1 MLNEELAKDSQNSQE
16 DGRMLPTAGRDVV
29 TIVLRGDLS
38 VQTLSEL
45 RETLAQAECCDVVVL
60 DLSAVDYVDSTTLT
74 AFVKLRSRMLDGGRS
89 GTVRIAQPALKVR
102 RIFEIC
108 HLDKLFEIY
117 DSIEEAQS
125 A

>member
-1 MLNEELAKDSQNSQE
+1 MLSTGPGPVE
-16 DGRMLPTAGRDVV
+16 GRQVI

-45 RETLAQAECCDVVVL
+45 RETLAHAEGCDVVVL
-60 DLSAVDYVDSTTLT
+60 DLSAVNYVDSTTLT
-74 AFVKLRSRMLDGGRS
+74 AFVKLRGRMLEGGRA
-89 GTVRIAQPALKVR
+89 GTVRIAQPVTSVR

-117 DSIEEAQS
+117 DSIEDAQG

>member
-1 MLNEELAKDSQNSQE
+1 
-16 DGRMLPTAGRDVV
+16 MLPETAREIV
-29 TIVLRGDLS
+29 TIVLHGDLS

-45 RETLAQAECCDVVVL
+45 RETLMRAECSDVVIL

-74 AFVKLRSRMLDGGRS
+74 AFVKLRSRMLGGGRS
-89 GTVRIAQPALKVR
+89 GTVRIASPVPSVR

-117 DSIEEAQS
+117 DSIEDAQRV
-125 A
+125 

>member
-1 MLNEELAKDSQNSQE
+1 
-16 DGRMLPTAGRDVV
+16 MLPASPEPAEGREVV

-45 RETLAQAECCDVVVL
+45 RETLAHAECCDVAIL
-60 DLSAVDYVDSTTLT
+60 DLSGVDYVDSTTLT
-74 AFVKLRSRMLDGGRS
+74 AFVKLRGRMLSGGRS
-89 GTVRIAQPALKVR
+89 GTLRIAQPALNVR

-117 DSIEEAQS
+117 DSVEDARR

>member
-1 MLNEELAKDSQNSQE
+1 
-16 DGRMLPTAGRDVV
+16 MLPASREIV

-45 RETLAQAECCDVVVL
+45 RETLAQAERSDVVVL

-74 AFVKLRSRMLDGGRS
+74 AFVKLRSRMLDSGRS
-89 GTVRIAQPALKVR
+89 GTVRIAQPALNVR

-117 DSIEEAQS
+117 DSIEEAQTR
-125 A
+125 

>member
-1 MLNEELAKDSQNSQE
+1 
-16 DGRMLPTAGRDVV
+16 MLPAAPEPVERGQMV
-29 TIVLRGDLS
+29 TIVLSGDLS

-45 RETLAQAECCDVVVL
+45 REKLAQAESCDVAVL
-60 DLSAVDYVDSTTLT
+60 DLSAVNYVDSTTLT
-74 AFVKLRSRMLDGGRS
+74 AFVKMRGRMLSGGRS
-89 GTVRIAQPALKVR
+89 GTVRIARPAVNVR

>member
-1 MLNEELAKDSQNSQE
+1 
-16 DGRMLPTAGRDVV
+16 MLPAGPKPVEGREVV
-29 TIVLRGDLS
+29 TIVLRGNLS

-45 RETLAQAECCDVVVL
+45 RETLARAECCDVAVL

-74 AFVKLRSRMLDGGRS
+74 AFVKLRGRMLSGGRS
-89 GTVRIAQPALKVR
+89 GTVRIAQPATNVR

-117 DSIEEAQS
+117 DSIEDAQG

>member
-1 MLNEELAKDSQNSQE
+1 MKDLSSRESASTLTQSGGS
-16 DGRMLPTAGRDVV
+16 DTGIV

-38 VQTLSEL
+38 VHTLTEL
-45 RETLAQAECCDVVVL
+45 HATLEAAEGCDVVVL

-74 AFVKLRSRMLDGGRS
+74 AFVKLRSRMRGAGRT
-89 GTVRIAQPALKVR
+89 GRVRIAQPSTSVR

-108 HLDKLFEIY
+108 HLDKLFELY
-117 DSIEEAQS
+117 ENLADAQS

>member
-1 MLNEELAKDSQNSQE
+1 MLSTGPEPAE
-16 DGRMLPTAGRDVV
+16 GRQVV

-38 VQTLSEL
+38 VQTLSDL
-45 RETLAQAECCDVVVL
+45 RKTLAEAEGCDVVVL
-60 DLSAVDYVDSTTLT
+60 DLSAVNYVDSTTLT
-74 AFVKLRSRMLDGGRS
+74 AFVQLRGRMLEGGRA
-89 GTVRIAQPALKVR
+89 GTVRIAQPAMSVR